1 MGRGNILALLKVEG
15 LSAFYGPLKALSAI
29 SLSVDAGELVSIIG
43 PNGAGKTT
51 CLKALSG
58 LLRAEGSVVFD
69 GKELVGMHP
78 QQIVSSGVIQCPEGR
93 RLFPD
98 MSVRENLSM
107 GAFLRKDHAQV
118 RTDMERIVDLLPILH
133 DRRDQKAGTL
143 SGGEQQML
151 AIGRA
156 LMCRPKILLLDE
168 PSFGIAPI
176 IVDRIFDVI
185 HKLNADGL
193 TTLLVEQNVSLALD
207 VCDRVYVLESGTI
220 AISGTA
226 SEVSSNQGVRETYL
240 GM

>member
-1 MGRGNILALLKVEG
+1 
-15 LSAFYGPLKALSAI
+15 
-29 SLSVDAGELVSIIG
+29 
-43 PNGAGKTT
+43 
-51 CLKALSG
+51 
-58 LLRAEGSVVFD
+58 
-69 GKELVGMHP
+69 
-78 QQIVSSGVIQCPEGR
+78 
-93 RLFPD
+93 
-98 MSVRENLSM
+98 M